1 MILNRKERTMH
12 KITVAI
18 VYATRY
24 GHTERLA
31 QAAAQALEEQHVQ
44 VLLHTTIH
52 AANHLEELD
61 EADAILFGTP
71 TYMGGMASEM
81 RLFCEKT
88 VKRWHSRAWQDKIA
102 GGFTNSANFYGDKT
116 IALLGLMTTAMQLGM
131 IWVGID
137 DLPAANVPESMDSL
151 YGPTPTA
158 WNRNGASM
166 GVMAS
171 SFQVDSSLAPPE
183 GDLQTMRNYALR
195 IAGIARR
202 FAR

>member
-1 MILNRKERTMH
+1 MH

-18 VYATRY
+18 VYTSRY

-31 QAAAQALEEQHVQ
+31 RAAAQALEENHVK
-44 VLLHTTIH
+44 VLLQTTIH
-52 AANHLEELD
+52 AASHLEELD
-61 EADAILFGTP
+61 DADAILFGTP

-81 RLFCEKT
+81 RIFCEKT

-102 GGFTNSANFYGDKT
+102 GGFTNSANFNGDKIIT
-116 IALLGLMTTAMQLGM
+116 MQGLMTTAMQLGM
-131 IWVGID
+131 IWVGVC

-151 YGPTPTA
+151 YGPTPSA
-158 WNRNGASM
+158 WNRTGASL

-171 SFQVDSSLAPPE
+171 SFQVDSSIAPPE

-202 FAR
+202 FGG